1 MARLAAGLTGLT
13 VGIGLLAVSLT
24 AAAAVRGGPG
34 TPGGSAVSLAAAAVA
49 PTTITSHYSCDLS
62 GYGSGLTPVTLS
74 GTLTIPGT
82 VVATE
87 PLDISLATTAS
98 TALPASVVTAL
109 NGITEFAYAGSVTQ
123 KPAAPATSTATPP
136 TPTASTTATA
146 TPTATPTPT
155 TTATATPT
163 ASATPTTTASSSAVP
178 LDGTAAAPATLSTIP
193 TSTLSGAALFG
204 LTGTAIIVTPAAKL
218 TITPVT
224 TTGALAA
231 ITCTTTDTA
240 RNVTVNVT
248 PQTFGST
255 GPIYTCKESIAG
267 VTDTIFLHVASGITD
282 SGTRA
287 VGKTETVTYTTP
299 TFGAASWPDGTT
311 RVDYTGSLPVTG
323 AQPGKISLNQQIDLS
338 AGELRLPGKLELTK
352 AGTDQVAVPAKF
364 TLAIDIADVTV
375 PLTIGCTVNATPPP
389 VQLSIAVSGAGGP
402 GPTPSHTA
410 TSSPSATSTGTPGGQ
425 PQGSAAPSGAPDT
438 GGGLGAAS
446 TVPMAVAGSA
456 MAMGGAGLVL
466 TAARRRRG
474 RRA

>member
-1 MARLAAGLTGLT
+1 MLRTGTMARLAAGLTGLT

-24 AAAAVRGGPG
+24 AAAAPRGGPG
-34 TPGGSAVSLAAAAVA
+34 APGVSAVSLAAAAVA
-49 PTTITSHYSCDLS
+49 PTTITSQYSCDLS
-62 GYGSGLTPVTLS
+62 GYGTGLTAVKLS

-123 KPAAPATSTATPP
+123 KPAAEVTSTAAP
-136 TPTASTTATA
+136 TPTNSTTATA
-146 TPTATPTPT
+146 TATPT
-155 TTATATPT
+155 TTATATVT

-178 LDGTAAAPATLSTIP
+178 LDGTAAAPATLTTIP
-193 TSTLSGAALFG
+193 TATLNGAAIFG
-204 LTGTAIIVTPAAKL
+204 LTGTAIIVAPAPKL
-218 TITPVT
+218 TITPVAA
-224 TTGALAA
+224 TGALAA

-255 GPIYTCKESIAG
+255 GPIYTCKESIEGAS
-267 VTDTIFLHVASGITD
+267 DTIFLHVASSITD
-282 SGTRA
+282 SGKRT

-299 TFGAASWPDGTT
+299 TFGAESWPTDTT
-311 RVDYTGSLPVTG
+311 GVEYMGSLPVTG
-323 AQPGKISLNQQIDLS
+323 AQSGEVSLNQQIDLS
-338 AGELRLPGKLELTK
+338 AAELKLPGTLKLTK

-364 TLAIDIADVTV
+364 TLTINIGGLTV
-375 PLTIGCTVNATPPP
+375 PLIIGCRINDSRPP
-389 VQLSIAVSGAGGP
+389 VQLSIAVRDAGGP

-410 TSSPSATSTGTPGGQ
+410 TPSATSSGTPGGQ